1 MCFAGDKGG
10 SMESKGNFT
19 KWAFYPLKKEKSQD
33 LNNLTTYAMTNAPG
47 IYIE

>member
-10 SMESKGNFT
+10 SMESEVNFT
-19 KWAFYPLKKEKSQD
+19 KWAFYPLKKE
-33 LNNLTTYAMTNAPG
+33 NLTTYAMTNAPG